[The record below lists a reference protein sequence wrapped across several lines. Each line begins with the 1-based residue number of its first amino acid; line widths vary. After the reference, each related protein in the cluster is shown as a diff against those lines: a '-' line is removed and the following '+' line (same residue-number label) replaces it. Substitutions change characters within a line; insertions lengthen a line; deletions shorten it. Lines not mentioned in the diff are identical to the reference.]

1 MIESIEKSER
11 AGKRYKAIYQDANG
25 KSRTIHFGSEG
36 ANTYI
41 DGASDKTR
49 ENYLKRHLAN
59 ARERYLIENNIMSPA
74 LLSAKLLWGETRN
87 LITNLARLNRRL

>member
-1 MIESIEKSER
+1 MILSISKSDR
-11 AGKRYKAIYQDANG
+11 AGKRYKAEYEVGG
-25 KSRTIHFGSEG
+25 KKRVLHFGSEG

-59 ARERYLIENNIMSPA
+59 ARERYLIENNVISPA
-74 LLSAKLLWGETRN
+74 LLSAKLLWGESRN
-87 LITNLARLNRRL
+87 LITNLARLNREL